1 MKLKQWQIT
10 KMIRDLLSDYIK
22 GLKKLNVDELADE
35 LTPCG
40 DCDNNDGFCDR
51 QKCKKHIIDA
61 YFLTAKA
68 QIAKTKALRRSIF
81 NDYPRKQ
88 R

>member
-1 MKLKQWQIT
+1 MKLKQLQIT
-10 KMIRDLLSDYIK
+10 KRLMIRDLLSDYRK

-40 DCDNNDGFCDR
+40 DCDNNDGFCNS

-61 YFLTAKA
+61 YFLAAKSRIAKA
-68 QIAKTKALRRSIF
+68 KALRRSIS
-81 NDYPRKQ
+81 ND
-88 R
+88 